1 MIRAT
6 RTLPA
11 ILLLATSLAAFGAA
25 NAEIVK
31 PEDDNSRAVHIIQDP
46 GAAGERKQVA
56 LGAIKTDSKVVNS
69 AELSLDLLP
78 GLDVA
83 VGTKGSFG
91 VRQRSPATRIR

>member
-25 NAEIVK
+25 NAEIAK
-31 PEDDNSRAVHIIQDP
+31 PEDDNSRAVHIIQEP
-46 GAAGERKQVA
+46 GASGERKQVG

-83 VGTKGSFG
+83 VGTKVSFRVTAKKPG
-91 VRQRSPATRIR
+91 YLI